1 MKRFLSWLALFGCYV
16 VFTTLASLDMALLRY
31 IIGLYSQLSPF
42 LKLVVIFFGGSAFI
56 GLTLAPLYYGI
67 PLSWA
72 ASEAVCPSKK
82 GTRYIV
88 FGTLTVVFS
97 VTGAIM
103 LGFIA
108 VIPLIANI
116 VSGGKMSSL
125 AFGGSS
131 IIIVVGV
138 VLETAREIEG
148 QMTMRHYKGFLQ

>member
-31 IIGLYSQLSPF
+31 INVLHSQLSPF

-103 LGFIA
+103 LGLEFRDILTTVYGIGL
-108 VIPLIANI
+108 VIYGHTQE
-116 VSGGKMSSL
+116 GG
-125 AFGGSS
+125 
-131 IIIVVGV
+131 
-138 VLETAREIEG
+138 
-148 QMTMRHYKGFLQ
+148 